1 MSDTPIEITK
11 TFFAHWSADR
21 MEDALAMLSDDVL
34 YDNVPVPFPKIV
46 GREGVRKFHVDFGFG
61 KDFRAEFKVVNIAAA
76 GNVVLSERV
85 DVFFHTS
92 GGTIT
97 LPVMG
102 AITVKDGMIT
112 VWRDYFDPTDFDR
125 QLSQIK
131 R

>member
-1 MSDTPIEITK
+1 
-11 TFFAHWSADR
+11 
-21 MEDALAMLSDDVL
+21 MEEALAMLSDDVF
-34 YDNVPVPFPKIV
+34 YDNVPFPNIV
-46 GREGVRKFHVDFGFG
+46 GREGVRKFHIDFGFG
-61 KDFRAEFKVVNIAAA
+61 TDFRAEFRVVHIAAS
-76 GNVVLSERV
+76 GNVVLSERI

-102 AITVKDGMIT
+102 TITVEDGMIT

>member
-1 MSDTPIEITK
+1 MSDTAIEVAKI
-11 TFFAHWSADR
+11 FFAHWSADR
-21 MEDALAMLSDDVL
+21 MDEALAMLSDDVL
-34 YDNVPVPFPKIV
+34 YDNVPFPTII
-46 GREGVRKFHVDFGFG
+46 GRDGVRKFHVDFGFG
-61 KDFRAEFKVVNIAAA
+61 NDFRAEFRVVNIAAS
-76 GNVVLSERV
+76 GNVVLSERT
-85 DVFFHTS
+85 DIFFHSS

-102 AITVKDGMIT
+102 IITVEDGIIT